1 MTLDE
6 FKVVANEHAARARKA
21 AIAEEKDRKRRE
33 ILERYRYMITHF
45 SESDYT
51 TRLKGDC
58 WEAYNRR
65 NGYVLGVGATDDEAY
80 EHIREAFGDA

>member
-6 FKVVANEHAARARKA
+6 FKEAVNGHIERRRQA
-21 AIAEEKDRKRRE
+21 AIAEEKDRKRQE
-33 ILERYRYMITHF
+33 LLDRYRCMITNF
-45 SESDYT
+45 TEADYT
-51 TRLKGDC
+51 TRLIGDR

-80 EHIREAFGDA
+80 EYIREAFGDA